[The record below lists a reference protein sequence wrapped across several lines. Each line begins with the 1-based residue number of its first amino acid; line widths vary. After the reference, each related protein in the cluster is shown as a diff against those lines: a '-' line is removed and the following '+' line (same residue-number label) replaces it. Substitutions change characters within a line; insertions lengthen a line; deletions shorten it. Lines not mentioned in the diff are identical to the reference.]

1 MNLVPPC
8 DELAR
13 TLSRL
18 FVCSPHGEYQRMR
31 TPFLYPDGEYID
43 LYCRNE
49 SDGTITVSDL
59 GETTRWLRMQTLSP
73 RRSKRQQ
80 TLLSDIKLTHGVE
93 FYKGMLLARCRAGDD
108 LACVVTRLAQAVLRT
123 SDIWFTFRTRSVES
137 VADEV
142 QSFFKERCISF
153 ERAEKLVGRSGKLWT
168 VDFHTRTPT
177 RSCLVDVLGTGSRSA
192 ARGVVEHV
200 VTTWY
205 DLNHLKVGPEAL
217 TFVSLFDDTV
227 DVWSPE
233 DFRLVEDLSIVARWS
248 DPQTF
253 EGLLSAA

>member
-1 MNLVPPC
+1 M
-8 DELAR
+8 AQ

-18 FVCSPHGEYQRMR
+18 FVCSPHGDYQRMR
-31 TPFLYPDGEYID
+31 TPFLYPDGDYID

-59 GETTRWLRMQTLSP
+59 GETTRWLRMQTLST
-73 RRSKRQQ
+73 RRSAKQEA
-80 TLLSDIKLTHGVE
+80 LLNDIKLTHGVE
-93 FYKGMLLARCRAGDD
+93 FFKGMLVARCRPGDD

-123 SDIWFTFRTRSVES
+123 ADIWFTFRTRSIES
-137 VADEV
+137 VSDEV
-142 QSFFKERCISF
+142 QDFFEERRIPF
-153 ERAEKLVGRSGKLWT
+153 ERAEKLVGRSGRTWT
-168 VDFHTRTPT
+168 VDFHTRTAA

-205 DLNHLKVGPEAL
+205 DLNYLKVGPEAL

-233 DFRLVEDLSIVARWS
+233 DFRLVEDLSTVARWS
-248 DPQTF
+248 DPQTL